1 MVHSLGIVID
11 NKLAVLL
18 DRKAEAK
25 VDESDFAKKVRKD
38 KVKVKKVKTEAMR
51 MTMELGEESLESKE
65 LKKLKKSLIKKT
77 DKVVKVAMKI
87 EKKNHQEQ
95 KGRKASL
102 SSCCN
107 SEQLQALKLSE
118 KKEKKAP
125 KVKEEK
131 KAKDEKKTKKSKP
144 KKDIIEKDN
153 EENVIKAA
161 TGVDTDKDCVPVVTC
176 QPRQR
181 GPEVVLP
188 NLEDQGDS
196 DDLPAALLLPN
207 GSPTMVGQAGKI
219 LKTSVPI
226 VNLGCAAWGEEARVE
241 KSFSSESLTSCP
253 ATSMALPHL
262 QPGQEGSLDFQFTA
276 PSTSGEYES
285 VWHFWLAGKRFGPP
299 LALAITVPAVGK
311 KEGQVEDTELLDFSN
326 SGGQEMTNLGSSATA
341 LEMVEMGSSRNE
353 TQKSRDEQERKDKE
367 DFASLNLPDLD
378 GLSLDDSK
386 TTLEV
391 DSVTISDKGGEDSEE
406 DDDFEVIPLPD
417 CFNLEVPFEL
427 IDQGESEG
435 EGNNKVNSVDV
446 GGTKSQKGAEEDSKK
461 PLEEAIAA
469 VRHLKVRSSIM
480 IIFHI
485 VMINYLL
492 QEKLSG
498 SKGVQLPSIPNDL
511 DIWLEPKALRVGTL
525 NDNDEVNNLKSVK
538 I

>member
-1 MVHSLGIVID
+1 M
-11 NKLAVLL
+11 
-18 DRKAEAK
+18 
-25 VDESDFAKKVRKD
+25 D

-107 SEQLQALKLSE
+107 SEQLQALKLSD

-131 KAKDEKKTKKSKP
+131 KAKDEKKTKKSKQ
-144 KKDIIEKDN
+144 KKDIIEKDD

-161 TGVDTDKDCVPVVTC
+161 TGVDTDKDCAPVVTC
-176 QPRQR
+176 QLRQR

-207 GSPTMVGQAGKI
+207 GSPTMFGQAGKI

-299 LALAITVPAVGK
+299 LVFAITVPAVGK
-311 KEGQVEDTELLDFSN
+311 KEGQVKDTELLDFSN
-326 SGGQEMTNLGSSATA
+326 SGGQEMTNLGSSAAA
-341 LEMVEMGSSRNE
+341 LEMVEMLSSRNE
-353 TQKSRDEQERKDKE
+353 TQKPRDEQEKKDKE
-367 DFASLNLPDLD
+367 DFACLNLPDLD

-386 TTLEV
+386 ATLEV
-391 DSVTISDKGGEDSEE
+391 DSATISDKGGEDSEE

-417 CFNLEVPFEL
+417 CFNLEL
-427 IDQGESEG
+427 IDQGEPEG
-435 EGNNKVNSVDV
+435 EGNNKVNSADV

-469 VRHLKVRSSIM
+469 VR
-480 IIFHI
+480 
-485 VMINYLL
+485 LL
-492 QEKLSG
+492 EEKLSG

-511 DIWLEPKALRVGTL
+511 DIWLEPKALRVG
-525 NDNDEVNNLKSVK
+525 NLKDNEERKAVSQLVEIGFANRDENLRLLRNNGGDVNK
-538 I
+538 VLQSLCNDQATWAEKRH

>member
-1 MVHSLGIVID
+1 MEYHNATKQVSVSFRNLQLKKIKRTEKKGTESVMDEKFSVLFWTEFTVGDLKFQLWTLSLPVVVIVHGNQEPQALATVTWD
-11 NKLAVLL
+11 NAF
-18 DRKAEAK
+18 AEWGRRPF
-25 VDESDFAKKVRKD
+25 VVPD
-38 KVKVKKVKTEAMR
+38 KVTWGQVSNA
-51 MTMELGEESLESKE
+51 LN
-65 LKKLKKSLIKKT
+65 
-77 DKVVKVAMKI
+77 MKWTHACGS
-87 EKKNHQEQ
+87 N
-95 KGRKASL
+95 L
-102 SSCCN
+102 
-107 SEQLQALKLSE
+107 
-118 KKEKKAP
+118 
-125 KVKEEK
+125 
-131 KAKDEKKTKKSKP
+131 T
-144 KKDIIEKDN
+144 
-153 EENVIKAA
+153 EENVIKAP
-161 TGVDTDKDCVPVVTC
+161 TGVDTDKDCAPVVTC

-299 LALAITVPAVGK
+299 LAFAITVPAVGK
-311 KEGQVEDTELLDFSN
+311 KEGQVKDTELLDFSN
-326 SGGQEMTNLGSSATA
+326 SGGQEMTNLGSSAAA

-367 DFASLNLPDLD
+367 DFACLNLPDLD

-386 TTLEV
+386 TALEV
-391 DSVTISDKGGEDSEE
+391 DSVAISDKGGEDSEE
-406 DDDFEVIPLPD
+406 DDFEVIPLPD

-435 EGNNKVNSVDV
+435 EGNNKVNPVSV
-446 GGTKSQKGAEEDSKK
+446 GGTSQKGAEENSKK
-461 PLEEAIAA
+461 PLEEAIEA
-469 VRHLKVRSSIM
+469 VR
-480 IIFHI
+480 
-485 VMINYLL
+485 LL
-492 QEKLSG
+492 EEKLSG

-511 DIWLEPKALRVGTL
+511 DIWLEPKALRAGTL
-525 NDNDEVNNLKSVK
+525 
-538 I
+538 

>member
-1 MVHSLGIVID
+1 MGNYMENYREEMAAEITTKVVHSLGIVID
-11 NKLAVLL
+11 NKLAGLL
-18 DRKAEAK
+18 DRRAEAK

-51 MTMELGEESLESKE
+51 MTMEMGEESIESKE

-144 KKDIIEKDN
+144 KKDIIEKDD
-153 EENVIKAA
+153 EENVIKAPA
-161 TGVDTDKDCVPVVTC
+161 GVDTDKDCVPVVTS

-181 GPEVVLP
+181 GPEVVLPNLEDQKRFKEVVLP

-219 LKTSVPI
+219 LKTSVPV

-241 KSFSSESLTSCP
+241 ESFSSEGLTSCP
-253 ATSMALPHL
+253 ATSMALPQL
-262 QPGQEGSLDFQFTA
+262 QPGQEGNLDFQFTA
-276 PSTSGEYES
+276 PSSSGEYES

-299 LALAITVPAVGK
+299 LAFAITVPAVEK
-311 KEGQVEDTELLDFSN
+311 KEGHVKDMELLDFSN
-326 SGGQEMTNLGSSATA
+326 SGGQEMTNLGSSAAA
-341 LEMVEMGSSRNE
+341 LDMVEMGRSRNE

-367 DFASLNLPDLD
+367 DFACLNLPDLD
-378 GLSLDDSK
+378 GLSLNDSK

-406 DDDFEVIPLPD
+406 DSDFEVIPLPD

-427 IDQGESEG
+427 VDQGESEG
-435 EGNNKVNSVDV
+435 EGNNKVNSVDE
-446 GGTKSQKGAEEDSKK
+446 GEPSKKAAEEDSKK

-469 VRHLKVRSSIM
+469 VR
-480 IIFHI
+480 
-485 VMINYLL
+485 LL
-492 QEKLSG
+492 EEKLSG
-498 SKGVQLPSIPNDL
+498 SKGVQLPSITNDL
-511 DIWLEPKALRVGTL
+511 DIWLEPKSLRVG
-525 NDNDEVNNLKSVK
+525 
-538 I
+538 

>member
-1 MVHSLGIVID
+1 MGNYMENYREEMAAEITTKVVHSLGIVID

-144 KKDIIEKDN
+144 KKDIVEKDD
-153 EENVIKAA
+153 EENVIKAGA
-161 TGVDTDKDCVPVVTC
+161 GVDTDKDCVPVVTC

-207 GSPTMVGQAGKI
+207 GSPTIVGQAGKI
-219 LKTSVPI
+219 LKMSVPI
-226 VNLGCAAWGEEARVE
+226 VNLGCAACGEEPLLGELDELPCHQHGLAAPAAWPGGQPGLPVHGAVHLRRVRVCLALLAGWKE
-241 KSFSSESLTSCP
+241 VWTTSCLCHHRAGCWEEGRP
-253 ATSMALPHL
+253 GQGHGAVGLLEQRWARDD
-262 QPGQEGSLDFQFTA
+262 QPGIIGCCPRD
-276 PSTSGEYES
+276 GRD
-285 VWHFWLAGKRFGPP
+285 GK
-299 LALAITVPAVGK
+299 
-311 KEGQVEDTELLDFSN
+311 
-326 SGGQEMTNLGSSATA
+326 
-341 LEMVEMGSSRNE
+341 
-353 TQKSRDEQERKDKE
+353 
-367 DFASLNLPDLD
+367 
-378 GLSLDDSK
+378 LSQR
-386 TTLEV
+386 
-391 DSVTISDKGGEDSEE
+391 DSE
-406 DDDFEVIPLPD
+406 
-417 CFNLEVPFEL
+417 VP
-427 IDQGESEG
+427 
-435 EGNNKVNSVDV
+435 
-446 GGTKSQKGAEEDSKK
+446 
-461 PLEEAIAA
+461 
-469 VRHLKVRSSIM
+469 
-480 IIFHI
+480 
-485 VMINYLL
+485 
-492 QEKLSG
+492 
-498 SKGVQLPSIPNDL
+498 
-511 DIWLEPKALRVGTL
+511 
-525 NDNDEVNNLKSVK
+525 
-538 I
+538 

>member
-1 MVHSLGIVID
+1 MG
-11 NKLAVLL
+11 
-18 DRKAEAK
+18 
-25 VDESDFAKKVRKD
+25 
-38 KVKVKKVKTEAMR
+38 KVKTEAMR
-51 MTMELGEESLESKE
+51 MTMELGEGSLESKE

-95 KGRKASL
+95 KGAFFSL

-144 KKDIIEKDN
+144 KKDIIEKDD
-153 EENVIKAA
+153 EENVIKTP
-161 TGVDTDKDCVPVVTC
+161 TGVDTNKDCVPVLTC

-241 KSFSSESLTSCP
+241 ESFSSEGLTSCP
-253 ATSMALPHL
+253 ATSMALPQL
-262 QPGQEGSLDFQFTA
+262 QPGQEGNLDFQFTA

-299 LALAITVPAVGK
+299 LAFAITVPAVEK
-311 KEGQVEDTELLDFSN
+311 KEGHVKDMELLDFSN
-326 SGGQEMTNLGSSATA
+326 SGGQEMTNLGSSAAA
-341 LEMVEMGSSRNE
+341 LEMIEMGSSRNE
-353 TQKSRDEQERKDKE
+353 TQKSCDEQERKDKE

-378 GLSLDDSK
+378 GLSLNDSK

-406 DDDFEVIPLPD
+406 DDFEVIPLPD

-427 IDQGESEG
+427 VDQGESEG
-435 EGNNKVNSVDV
+435 EGNNKVNSIDV
-446 GGTKSQKGAEEDSKK
+446 GEPSQKAAEEDSKK

-469 VRHLKVRSSIM
+469 VR
-480 IIFHI
+480 
-485 VMINYLL
+485 LL
-492 QEKLSG
+492 EEKLG
-498 SKGVQLPSIPNDL
+498 GTKGVQLPSFPNDL
-511 DIWLEPKALRVGTL
+511 EIWLEPKALRVGTL
-525 NDNDEVNNLKSVK
+525 HDNEEKKAVSQLVEIGFANRDENLRLLRKNGGDISKVLQSLCK
-538 I
+538 DQATWAERRH

>member
-1 MVHSLGIVID
+1 
-11 NKLAVLL
+11 
-18 DRKAEAK
+18 
-25 VDESDFAKKVRKD
+25 
-38 KVKVKKVKTEAMR
+38 
-51 MTMELGEESLESKE
+51 
-65 LKKLKKSLIKKT
+65 
-77 DKVVKVAMKI
+77 MKI

-144 KKDIIEKDN
+144 KKDIIEKDD

-161 TGVDTDKDCVPVVTC
+161 AEVDTNKDGIPVLAC

-219 LKTSVPI
+219 LKMRVPI

-262 QPGQEGSLDFQFTA
+262 QPGQEGSLDFHSAVVPAAGQR
-276 PSTSGEYES
+276 ES
-285 VWHFWLAGKRFGPP
+285 V
-299 LALAITVPAVGK
+299 
-311 KEGQVEDTELLDFSN
+311 
-326 SGGQEMTNLGSSATA
+326 
-341 LEMVEMGSSRNE
+341 
-353 TQKSRDEQERKDKE
+353 
-367 DFASLNLPDLD
+367 
-378 GLSLDDSK
+378 
-386 TTLEV
+386 
-391 DSVTISDKGGEDSEE
+391 
-406 DDDFEVIPLPD
+406 
-417 CFNLEVPFEL
+417 
-427 IDQGESEG
+427 
-435 EGNNKVNSVDV
+435 
-446 GGTKSQKGAEEDSKK
+446 
-461 PLEEAIAA
+461 
-469 VRHLKVRSSIM
+469 
-480 IIFHI
+480 
-485 VMINYLL
+485 
-492 QEKLSG
+492 
-498 SKGVQLPSIPNDL
+498 
-511 DIWLEPKALRVGTL
+511 
-525 NDNDEVNNLKSVK
+525 
-538 I
+538 

>member
-1 MVHSLGIVID
+1 MGNYMENYREEMAAEITTKVVHSLGIVID

-65 LKKLKKSLIKKT
+65 LKKSLIKKT

-107 SEQLQALKLSE
+107 SEQLQALKLSG

-125 KVKEEK
+125 KKKEEK

-153 EENVIKAA
+153 EENVIKAGA
-161 TGVDTDKDCVPVVTC
+161 GVDAVKDCVPVVTC

-207 GSPTMVGQAGKI
+207 GSPTIVGQAGKI
-219 LKTSVPI
+219 LKMS
-226 VNLGCAAWGEEARVE
+226 
-241 KSFSSESLTSCP
+241 
-253 ATSMALPHL
+253 
-262 QPGQEGSLDFQFTA
+262 
-276 PSTSGEYES
+276 
-285 VWHFWLAGKRFGPP
+285 
-299 LALAITVPAVGK
+299 
-311 KEGQVEDTELLDFSN
+311 
-326 SGGQEMTNLGSSATA
+326 
-341 LEMVEMGSSRNE
+341 
-353 TQKSRDEQERKDKE
+353 
-367 DFASLNLPDLD
+367 
-378 GLSLDDSK
+378 
-386 TTLEV
+386 
-391 DSVTISDKGGEDSEE
+391 
-406 DDDFEVIPLPD
+406 
-417 CFNLEVPFEL
+417 
-427 IDQGESEG
+427 
-435 EGNNKVNSVDV
+435 
-446 GGTKSQKGAEEDSKK
+446 
-461 PLEEAIAA
+461 
-469 VRHLKVRSSIM
+469 
-480 IIFHI
+480 
-485 VMINYLL
+485 
-492 QEKLSG
+492 
-498 SKGVQLPSIPNDL
+498 
-511 DIWLEPKALRVGTL
+511 
-525 NDNDEVNNLKSVK
+525 
-538 I
+538 

>member
-1 MVHSLGIVID
+1 M
-11 NKLAVLL
+11 
-18 DRKAEAK
+18 
-25 VDESDFAKKVRKD
+25 D

-107 SEQLQALKLSE
+107 SEQLQALKLSD

-144 KKDIIEKDN
+144 KKDIIEKND
-153 EENVIKAA
+153 EENVIEASA
-161 TGVDTDKDCVPVVTC
+161 GVDTDKDCAPVVTC

-188 NLEDQGDS
+188 KLKDQGDS

-262 QPGQEGSLDFQFTA
+262 QPGQEGNLDFQFTA
-276 PSTSGEYES
+276 PSNSGEYES

-299 LALAITVPAVGK
+299 LAFAITVPAVEK
-311 KEGQVEDTELLDFSN
+311 KEGQVKDTELLDFSN

-341 LEMVEMGSSRNE
+341 LEMVEMGNSRNE

-367 DFASLNLPDLD
+367 EFACLNLPDLD

-446 GGTKSQKGAEEDSKK
+446 GGTKSQKAAEEDSKK

-469 VRHLKVRSSIM
+469 VR
-480 IIFHI
+480 
-485 VMINYLL
+485 LL
-492 QEKLSG
+492 EEKLSG

-525 NDNDEVNNLKSVK
+525 NDNDERKAVNRLVEIGFANREENLRLLRKNGGDVNKVLQSLCK
-538 I
+538 